1 MCGSQRP
8 GAASCWPGSCAA
20 AACQLLLCIGR
31 RHLPSTSTRQGAIAS
46 ALEPVSVRTPL
57 TSVSTHSP
65 TPPAS
70 HHLLT
75 VVICCKLLQ
84 MLGDHCGTGI
94 IGVGTLILDRRV
106 HVLVLS
112 ICTHFSASRS
122 CGSVKKNRAHFACNQ
137 RKCESQIENFLWRCA
152 AARAAGKKCVFPMVE
167 GDFPTPTFFC
177 EKNRTGALSRQS
189 RVGYLPSVCP

>member
-1 MCGSQRP
+1 MCGSQRQ

-20 AACQLLLCIGR
+20 AACQLLVCIGR
-31 RHLPSTSTRQGAIAS
+31 RPLPSTSTRQGAIAS
-46 ALEPVSVRTPL
+46 ALEPASVRTPL

-122 CGSVKKNRAHFACNQ
+122 CGSVKKTALILLVTSANASHKSKFF
-137 RKCESQIENFLWRCA
+137 SG
-152 AARAAGKKCVFPMVE
+152 AARQRVPREKSALFQWWRVIFRHRHVFA
-167 GDFPTPTFFC
+167 
-177 EKNRTGALSRQS
+177 KL
-189 RVGYLPSVCP
+189 

>member
-1 MCGSQRP
+1 M
-8 GAASCWPGSCAA
+8 CAA
-20 AACQLLLCIGR
+20 ASVKGQQAAGRAAVLLLPASCLFASVDVLYL
-31 RHLPSTSTRQGAIAS
+31 LPLRDKVRSR
-46 ALEPVSVRTPL
+46 ALEPASVRTPL
-57 TSVSTHSP
+57 MSVSTHSP

-152 AARAAGKKCVFPMVE
+152 AARAAKKKCVFPMVE
-167 GDFPTPTFFC
+167 GDFPTPTFFR
-177 EKNRTGALSRQS
+177 EKNRMGALSRQT